1 MTRATQPPLTPP
13 AQDIHRPTIVQLLP
27 AKSDVPS
34 PELSSTEQLRY
45 TPRTLIEAAKKALG
59 RPHSQEQGRDTAS
72 KPSTAASGDKRPDT
86 AQYNEEP
93 PPVPRM
99 PLARQPGDGQRH
111 YISSYPPLL
120 ESSSKPTLHSPQL
133 PPVLPWSSNQDSPTA
148 APFALADKQPEKKS
162 DDMKRS
168 SIQFLGPQRQML
180 MRMSMNEDVPAVSVS
195 QERSSSGGE
204 TATPNHPQQPVF
216 QAPKPVGIYEPVDD
230 KTYEKH
236 PNRFTSDRMRRKV
249 PIYKLYDHFNW
260 HPLRGRLLTGN
271 RPLPFLMAL
280 AMIFAPLVVFAIFVC
295 PYMWN
300 EIHIVTV
307 ILFIYFAA
315 LTISSMLMTSF
326 SDPGI
331 IPRNLDALAPPD
343 NYAIDVRA
351 QGHDL
356 GAAALSQSDQ
366 HVESSQGRPR
376 CSSDTT
382 AAESNYSRWS
392 KDEKAT
398 HSSGKKPHVFCR
410 DRRPPLRYYNKLPP
424 PWVQFA
430 LPGDADSPLSVYDPP
445 LPGGR
450 APESG
455 SHFMYPPS
463 TKVVNVKGVDV
474 RLKYCDTCR
483 IYRPPRASHC
493 RICDNCVEALDHH
506 CLWLGNDIGRRNY
519 RYFYSFLFSVVL
531 ISLYMIAFSLVRL
544 ILPLHRPE
552 DSYDYQKSFG
562 SSVKQHPVV
571 LALLIYV
578 FLNVTMVGS
587 LFTYHTFLISHNMT
601 THEMIGAR
609 HADRGDTGGSKR
621 LRSPFIFDMDSP
633 YSKGS
638 CLGNWASSLCHPILP
653 TSIKWGTR
661 VDPEGIE
668 EMIPLAHPA

>member
-1 MTRATQPPLTPP
+1 MTRATQPPLSPP
-13 AQDIHRPTIVQLLP
+13 AQDVHRPTIVQLSP
-27 AKSDVPS
+27 ARNDVSS
-34 PELSSTEQLRY
+34 PELSSAEQLRY
-45 TPRTLIEAAKKALG
+45 TPRSLIEAAKKALG
-59 RPHSQEQGRDTAS
+59 RPHSQEQGHDTSS
-72 KPSTAASGDKRPDT
+72 KPSTAASGDKRPET
-86 AQYNEEP
+86 AQLNEEP

-99 PLARQPGDGQRH
+99 PLARQTGDGQRH
-111 YISSYPPLL
+111 YTSSYPPPR
-120 ESSSKPTLHSPQL
+120 ESPAKSALQSPQL
-133 PPVLPWSSNQDSPTA
+133 QPASPRSSNQASPTA
-148 APFALADKQPEKKS
+148 ASFALADKQPAGKGG
-162 DDMKRS
+162 DRKRS
-168 SIQFLGPQRQML
+168 SIQFLGPQRQTV
-180 MRMSMNEDVPAVSVS
+180 MRMSMNEDVPAVAVS
-195 QERSSSGGE
+195 QERSSSGDE
-204 TATPNHPQQPVF
+204 TAATNQPQQPVF
-216 QAPKPVGIYEPVDD
+216 QPPKPVGIYEPVDD

-280 AMIFAPLVVFAIFVC
+280 AMIIAPIVVFAVFVC

-307 ILFIYFAA
+307 ILFIYISA
-315 LTISSMLMTSF
+315 LTMSSMLMTSF

-343 NYAIDVRA
+343 NYAVDVRA
-351 QGHDL
+351 PGT
-356 GAAALSQSDQ
+356 AAPSNPAHLS
-366 HVESSQGRPR
+366 ESAEGRPR
-376 CSSDTT
+376 CSSDTV
-382 AAESNYSRWS
+382 AAASDCSRWS
-392 KDEKAT
+392 EDEKGA
-398 HSSGKKPHVFCR
+398 HSSGTKPHLFCR

-424 PWVQFA
+424 PWVPFA

-445 LPGGR
+445 APAGR
-450 APESG
+450 APDPG

-463 TKVVNVKGVDV
+463 TKVVKVKGVDV

-506 CLWLGNDIGRRNY
+506 CLWLGNDVGRRNY
-519 RYFYSFLFSVVL
+519 RYFYSFLFSLVL
-531 ISLYMIAFSLVRL
+531 LALYMIAFCLVRL

-552 DSYDYQKSFG
+552 DSYDYQTSFG
-562 SSVKQHPVV
+562 TSVKHHPVV

-578 FLNVTMVGS
+578 FLNITMVGS
-587 LFTYHTFLISHNMT
+587 LFLYHTLLISRNMT

-609 HADRGDTGGSKR
+609 HADRGDTGGRKR
-621 LRSPFIFDMDSP
+621 ARRPFIFDMDSP
-633 YSKGS
+633 YSKDS
-638 CLGNWASSLCHPILP
+638 CLSNWATGLCHPILP
-653 TSIKWGTR
+653 TSVKWGTR